1 LSLAPDVARIQAAID
16 AQTKPPGSLGQLE
29 PLMVQIAASQR
40 RLKPAL
46 GQPHIL
52 IFAADHGVAH
62 AGVSAYPREVTG
74 QMVLN
79 FARGGAAINVLC
91 RAQAIALTVVDAGV
105 DWQAP
110 PPGVVARS
118 QGRGTANF
126 LEGPAMSAAAC
137 RRAQRAGKEM
147 IGALPRCDRLI
158 GFGEMGIGNT
168 TSAAAV
174 LAALLGLFPGVIVGR
189 GTGVDDAGLARKR
202 EAIRAGLSRHAQAD
216 PMAALG
222 GFELAMMAGAMI
234 QAARQRRL
242 IVVDG
247 FVATAAWAWAERR
260 EPRLRAHS
268 IFAHASAERAH
279 GRVLARLGV
288 TPLLDLGLRLGEGSG
303 AALAIPIVQAAAALL
318 REMATFDRAG
328 VSRA

>member
-1 LSLAPDVARIQAAID
+1 MAL
-16 AQTKPPGSLGQLE
+16 
-29 PLMVQIAASQR
+29 IASSQG
-40 RLKPAL
+40 RLKPEL
-46 GQPHIL
+46 GQPQMFV
-52 IFAADHGVAH
+52 FAADHGVAR
-62 AGVSAYPREVTG
+62 AGVSAYPCEVTG

-79 FARGGAAINVLC
+79 FAAGGAAINVLC
-91 RAQAIALTVVDAGV
+91 RAQGMALTVVDAGV
-105 DWQAP
+105 DWAGP
-110 PPGVVARS
+110 PPGVVALS

-126 LEGPAMSAAAC
+126 LEAPAMSGAAC
-137 RRAQRAGKEM
+137 RRAQRAGQQL
-147 IGALPRCDRLI
+147 IRALPRTDRLI

-174 LAALLGLFPGVIVGR
+174 LAALLGLFPAVIVGR

-202 EAIRAGLSRHAQAD
+202 AAIRSGLARHAEAD

-222 GFELAMMAGAMI
+222 GFEMAMMAGAMI

-242 IVVDG
+242 VVVDG

-288 TPLLDLGLRLGEGSG
+288 TPLLDLGMRLGEGSG
-303 AALAIPIVQAAAALL
+303 AALAIPMVQAAAALL